1 MTKCIYEISK
11 YGLYGSNIAEFGDEM
26 LQNAAECYGV
36 IIDDRDRWWSIDE
49 DYILDTL
56 TQNADFRQALVE
68 AGLEDD
74 FEEHSSLSHYRKITG
89 YDIEKDLFV
98 LFCDHEEVGNGF
110 YELYDI
116 LKAEVNEVKEYMN
129 NNVDI
134 TVLDAEELNLSADY
148 KVEIDSDKIDEIQAA
163 LNKINKKYS
172 DQLKTTNFI
181 YTMNDPVFGMPLFAI
196 KYQAWNCT
204 DEFDIK
210 KVAEIKN
217 NSLIKQYKIKNTG
230 IILKDFNCDVTLLL
244 QAEYGI
250 IIDDFYSTWNA
261 DWKYIN
267 NALKENAKFK
277 QALIDNEFDTNFFKH
292 KPAELYEKLT
302 GESIE
307 QLFKQYINYTNIGSY
322 FSDVYNIVYAQAEE
336 AREYLENNNNIDV
349 VNIQESDE
357 EELCINCII
366 KASESVANEVQD
378 KLNEIQN
385 KYASK
390 IQSMSGQ
397 HYCLI
402 DPHFDVKLCNV
413 TIKPNAAANGFKLHE
428 A

>member
-1 MTKCIYEISK
+1 MTKCIYKISK

-26 LQNAAECYGV
+26 LQNAATCYGV

-56 TQNADFRQALVE
+56 MQNAEFRQALVE
-68 AGLEDD
+68 SELEDD
-74 FEEHSSLSHYRKITG
+74 FEKYASLSHYRKITG
-89 YDIEKDLFV
+89 YDIEKDLFNS
-98 LFCDHEEVGNGF
+98 FCDQEEVGNGF

-116 LKAEVNEVKEYMN
+116 LKAEADEAKEYIN
-129 NNVDI
+129 NNTDI
-134 TVLDAEELNLSADY
+134 AVLDAEELNLSIDC
-148 KVEIDSDKIDEIQAA
+148 KVEVDSDKINEIQAA

-172 DQLKTTNFI
+172 DQLKTADFI
-181 YTMNDPVFGMPLFAI
+181 YKMNDPVFNMPLFAV

-210 KVAEIKN
+210 KVGEIKN

-230 IILKDFNCDVTLLL
+230 IILKDFNYDVTLLL

-250 IIDDFYSTWNA
+250 IIDLYGIWNA

-267 NALKENAKFK
+267 NVLKENAKFK
-277 QALIDNEFDTNFFKH
+277 QTLIDNGFDTNFFKY

-307 QLFKQYINYTNIGSY
+307 QLFKQYTNHANIGAY
-322 FSDVYNIVYAQAEE
+322 FSDVYNIVHAQVEE
-336 AREYLENNNNIDV
+336 AREYLENNNNIDII
-349 VNIQESDE
+349 NIQENDE

-366 KASESVANEVQD
+366 EASESVANKVQD

-390 IQSMSGQ
+390 IQAMSGQ

-402 DPHFDVKLCNV
+402 DPQFGIKLCSV
-413 TIKPNAAANGFKLHE
+413 TIRPNAAANGFKLYE